1 MQRAH
6 SVKQLREIIPAFRHF
21 GAEQVHDAG
30 NCAGG
35 RFFGRFRM
43 LWFGTLLAAAVAAV
57 CSLAWWLLQARRMPL
72 GNFVGVIGLAVWLA
86 GVGIAL
92 LVDRA
97 PQGRSELVRSLDSVA
112 WPVAIQSPLVAPA
125 ATRPTP
131 GGEAGVASVESL
143 IGRLEARL
151 TAQPNDAN
159 GWALLAQSYAYTA
172 DDAALERAVK
182 RAVALGV
189 DEQSLR
195 ERIAGAKR
203 SVHPGLFAAGETQP

>member
-1 MQRAH
+1 
-6 SVKQLREIIPAFRHF
+6 
-21 GAEQVHDAG
+21 
-30 NCAGG
+30 
-35 RFFGRFRM
+35 M
-43 LWFGTLLAAAVAAV
+43 LWFGTVLAVAVAAV
-57 CSLAWWLLQARRMPL
+57 CGLAWWLLQARRMPL
-72 GNFVGVIGLAVWLA
+72 SNFVGVIGLAVWLA

-125 ATRPTP
+125 PTRPAP
-131 GGEAGVASVESL
+131 AAGDAGVASVESL
-143 IGRLEARL
+143 IGGLEARL
-151 TAQPNDAN
+151 AKQPNDAN

-172 DDAALERAVK
+172 DDAARERAVK
-182 RAVALGV
+182 RAVELGV

-195 ERIAGAKR
+195 ERIAGARR